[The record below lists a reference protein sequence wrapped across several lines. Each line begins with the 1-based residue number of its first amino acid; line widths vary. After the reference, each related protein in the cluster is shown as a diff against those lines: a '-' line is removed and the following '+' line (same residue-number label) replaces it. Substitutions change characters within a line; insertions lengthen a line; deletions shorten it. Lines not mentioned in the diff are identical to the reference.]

1 MSSTFKLITE
11 HKIKTL
17 EEETMLGLY
26 DIIDRMHKHAVEDY
40 INVISCYYDEDL
52 DEVKSEVEFNKI
64 FKKNVFEM
72 FEHIKDD
79 LEYRVQDLKLQLM
92 KRFDIESDFKELL
105 SESESESESKSKL
118 RIFGPKENR
127 EMISNLL
134 QKIKSKPENCKS
146 KTGNWIGPEKE
157 EELIL
162 NSMLK

>member
-52 DEVKSEVEFNKI
+52 DEVKSEVEFDKI
-64 FKKNVFEM
+64 FRKNFFEM
-72 FEHIKDD
+72 FEHIESD
-79 LEYRVQDLKLQLM
+79 LQYRVKNLKLKLM
-92 KRFDIESDFKELL
+92 KRFDIESDFKELSSD

-118 RIFGPKENR
+118 RILGPKENR
-127 EMISNLL
+127 E
-134 QKIKSKPENCKS
+134 
-146 KTGNWIGPEKE
+146 
-157 EELIL
+157 L
-162 NSMLK
+162 NDF

>member
-1 MSSTFKLITE
+1 
-11 HKIKTL
+11 
-17 EEETMLGLY
+17 
-26 DIIDRMHKHAVEDY
+26 
-40 INVISCYYDEDL
+40 
-52 DEVKSEVEFNKI
+52 
-64 FKKNVFEM
+64 M

-92 KRFDIESDFKELL
+92 KRFDIESDFKELSSE

-118 RIFGPKENR
+118 RILGPKENR

-134 QKIKSKPENCKS
+134 QKIKSKPKNCKS